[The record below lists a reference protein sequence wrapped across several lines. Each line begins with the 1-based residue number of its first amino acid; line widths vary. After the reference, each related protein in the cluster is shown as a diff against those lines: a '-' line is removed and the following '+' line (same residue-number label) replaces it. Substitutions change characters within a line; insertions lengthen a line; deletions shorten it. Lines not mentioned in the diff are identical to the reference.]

1 MHNIGMKFTHCSCCC
16 FAVLLGRLTVPA
28 CAQEARP
35 SPVQAQP
42 KEPTVKSLLDVHP
55 GMPKVAV
62 LTGLASDYNLLKEGD
77 LGRAPELEVWY
88 VSSKVER
95 IARGALAE
103 RAEICFIQGLT
114 SSVKSKLYTTDSPD
128 AVRFVDMLQSV
139 IYESA
144 NPPTGADAAEVN
156 ARNMANA
163 RAFSKADDQLTPA
176 QIAAGATLQMKIWKL
191 NNQRFGLAQIGA
203 SQSHLP
209 EGDERKLSIVIN
221 GRSFEIDL
229 VSIPGGRTI
238 IDLAE
243 FRQ

>member
-1 MHNIGMKFTHCSCCC
+1 
-16 FAVLLGRLTVPA
+16 
-28 CAQEARP
+28 
-35 SPVQAQP
+35 
-42 KEPTVKSLLDVHP
+42 
-55 GMPKVAV
+55 
-62 LTGLASDYNLLKEGD
+62 
-77 LGRAPELEVWY
+77 
-88 VSSKVER
+88 
-95 IARGALAE
+95 
-103 RAEICFIQGLT
+103 
-114 SSVKSKLYTTDSPD
+114 
-128 AVRFVDMLQSV
+128 
-139 IYESA
+139 
-144 NPPTGADAAEVN
+144 
-156 ARNMANA
+156 MANA